1 MYCNKKQN
9 KSQKQLE
16 WCLQSLLFKAI
27 LTLKKTPKIY
37 IQYIFFETV
46 TLFKTNIVVISEKKK
61 SLYYLD
67 F

>member
-1 MYCNKKQN
+1 MVSAKPAFQGH
-9 KSQKQLE
+9 S
-16 WCLQSLLFKAI
+16 FI
-27 LTLKKTPKIY
+27 KKTPKIY

-46 TLFKTNIVVISEKKK
+46 TLFKTNIVVIKKK